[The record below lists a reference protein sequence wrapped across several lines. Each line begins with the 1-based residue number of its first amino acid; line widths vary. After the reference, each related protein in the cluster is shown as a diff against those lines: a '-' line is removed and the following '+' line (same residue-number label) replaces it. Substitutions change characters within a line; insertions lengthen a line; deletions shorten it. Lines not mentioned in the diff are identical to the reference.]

1 MENKEA
7 LECAIKNRRSTRSFS
22 SKTVKDGE
30 LARILESAIYAP
42 YAGATGIPLSQIR
55 KIFIFKQDTQNMSK
69 LRELIQLQINRNA
82 RIFRAILII
91 MPFLKKKL
99 KAFSNRLNGMS
110 KNGIPSLS
118 EAPYFIVIAEKKGFP
133 PVGKQSMAH
142 ALENMWLTATSLGL
156 GFQLVS
162 FTGNMAKNKDF
173 MLLLGLEKGE
183 YSVEGCAIGYP
194 EKEAGPKK
202 EFNLENFVIWK

>member
-1 MENKEA
+1 MENKQS
-7 LECAIKNRRSTRSFS
+7 LEWVVKNRKSTRSFS
-22 SKTVKDGE
+22 NEMLKE
-30 LARILESAIYAP
+30 EEINRILESAIYAP
-42 YAGATGIPLSQIR
+42 YGGATGIPLSQIR
-55 KIFIFKQDTQNMSK
+55 KIFIFKQGTENMST
-69 LRELIQLQINRNA
+69 LRELIHSQINRNA
-82 RIFRAILII
+82 RIFRVILIL

-99 KAFSNRLNGMS
+99 SAFSNRLNGMS
-110 KNGIPSLS
+110 KNGISSLR

-162 FTGNMAKNKDF
+162 ATSNMSKNKDF
-173 MLLLGLEKGE
+173 MLLLGLKKGE

-194 EKEAGPKK
+194 KKVSGQKK
-202 EFNLENFVIWK
+202 ELNLDNFAVWR